1 MADMEAELAFL
12 KSLQSDLTGGYSNGK
27 QEQQH
32 LPADEEDEEDY
43 DPSNLMPETDYPSRP
58 LQAGSEGSSASDSA
72 QSPSK
77 AATPSNQK
85 PAEAPVPAKQPRTM
99 GGFVVESED
108 DEDELPTVR
117 PKAVGSALLNVA
129 RGSSDTPQR
138 SLSQTPNN
146 TLPSTNVP
154 LHSAAQDQGV
164 SGVVPTGVTD
174 TVPNVAAVIP
184 NQGASAHETLKP
196 SQAPTLS
203 QTANAAASTAATSLA
218 KARLPHD
225 RVGILEDR
233 IAEDPRGDM
242 DAWLSLISEHRKRN
256 KFDEARAVYDRF
268 FKVFPSAVSPLA
280 SILLFNNSTNVNRRR
295 NG

>member
-27 QEQQH
+27 QGQQH
-32 LPADEEDEEDY
+32 LPTDEEDEEEDY

-58 LQAGSEGSSASDSA
+58 LQAGSERSSASESA
-72 QSPSK
+72 PRSPSK

-129 RGSSDTPQR
+129 RGSSDTPRR

-184 NQGASAHETLKP
+184 NQGASAHETPKP

-203 QTANAAASTAATSLA
+203 QTANAAATSLP

-280 SILLFNNSTNVNRRR
+280 FVLLFNNTNVNRRR

>member
-32 LPADEEDEEDY
+32 LPADEEDEEEDY

-58 LQAGSEGSSASDSA
+58 LQTGSERSSASESA
-72 QSPSK
+72 PQSPSK

-108 DEDELPTVR
+108 DEDELPTMR

-129 RGSSDTPQR
+129 RGSSDTPRR

-203 QTANAAASTAATSLA
+203 QTANAAATSLP

-268 FKVFPSAVSPLA
+268 FKVFPSAVSPFA
-280 SILLFNNSTNVNRRR
+280 SVLLLNNSANVNRRR

>member
-27 QEQQH
+27 QGQQH
-32 LPADEEDEEDY
+32 LPTDEEDEEEDY

-58 LQAGSEGSSASDSA
+58 LQAGSEGSSASESA

-129 RGSSDTPQR
+129 RGSSDTPRR

-203 QTANAAASTAATSLA
+203 QTANAAATSLP

-268 FKVFPSAVSPLA
+268 FKVFPSAVSPFA
-280 SILLFNNSTNVNRRR
+280 SVLLLNNSTNVNRRR